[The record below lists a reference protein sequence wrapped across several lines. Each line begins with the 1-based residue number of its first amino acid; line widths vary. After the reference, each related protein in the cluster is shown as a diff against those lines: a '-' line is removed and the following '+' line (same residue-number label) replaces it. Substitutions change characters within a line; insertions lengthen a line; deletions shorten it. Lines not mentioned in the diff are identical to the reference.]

1 MHGLCI
7 FTKIGHWS
15 QRLKNMDCPQIFFRE
30 HAVKRMF
37 ERGITSETVEDILS
51 NGEIIREYPD
61 DKPFPSFLLLGYE
74 GERPIHVLA
83 ARDSET
89 CYVITVYE
97 PDPEIWQKGFKI
109 KKL

>member
-1 MHGLCI
+1 MGKLCGDFPGCDALTLGFYHESLTFPHFRI
-7 FTKIGHWS
+7 CIPAWIMYFY
-15 QRLKNMDCPQIFFRE
+15 KN
-30 HAVKRMF
+30 
-37 ERGITSETVEDILS
+37 VEDILS

-97 PDPEIWQKGFKI
+97 PDPEIWQKDFKI